1 MSVATWS
8 LRERRVQALA
18 GVADQGGKARFDV
31 EMHVFEFELPLKDA
45 LFNFFLDLRHAAA
58 DVFEILF
65 GNHADLL
72 EHRGVGE
79 RTQNVGQGHA
89 LVKIHAG
96 GIAENEGVDR
106 FREAAG
112 PGLLLGV
119 QRIVREI
126 FFKAHSGSFCLG
138 EGMT

>member
-1 MSVATWS
+1 MQT
-8 LRERRVQALA
+8 LA
-18 GVADQGGKARFDV
+18 GVADQSGKAGFDV
-31 EMHVFEFELPLKDA
+31 EVHVFEFELPLKDA
-45 LFNFFLDLRHAAA
+45 LFDFFLDLSHAAA

-79 RTQNVGQGHA
+79 RTLNVGQGHA

-96 GIAENEGVDR
+96 GVAKNEGIDR
-106 FREAAG
+106 FREAAR
-112 PGLLLGV
+112 PGLFLGV
-119 QRIVREI
+119 QRVVRKI

-138 EGMT
+138 EG